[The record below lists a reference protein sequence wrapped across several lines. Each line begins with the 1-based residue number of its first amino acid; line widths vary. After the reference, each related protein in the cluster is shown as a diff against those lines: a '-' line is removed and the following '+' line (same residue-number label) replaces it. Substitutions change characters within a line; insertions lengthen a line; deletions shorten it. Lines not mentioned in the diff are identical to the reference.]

1 LQHNTRKAVELRNE
15 TIDFAVCPVEPRCR
29 SCASGDI
36 QVIRKGLDL
45 ETPHPYPL
53 SGDMCLFVCGR
64 CGFIGAQTSSTEV
77 DYTDYYTNYNKHHI
91 RQGSLSELDKKYF
104 EKVINFIKG
113 RFPLAF
119 DRTRVLDFGSGAR
132 LFSSMAMNEG
142 ASVASNLDLGV
153 PLNGSAFDLVV
164 STHCFEHVLDFRSEF
179 ARIRSIL
186 RDDGVFCIAVPDV
199 RGYTDYYYGP
209 YNCFDLEHINHF
221 DCDSLCAAL
230 QEQGL
235 SAVAVMESER
245 LVTPTLAYPEVLVLA
260 RRESVGVGLDFR
272 SSRNPVDLVLK
283 NYLDKSFADMT
294 MGLAFARG
302 VFEQDAGKGGGEVA
316 YGLYGLSSY
325 AFRLLRFWDNSEIP
339 LTWFADSDGRLK
351 GKTIRDVAIFDSG
364 EFATFAS
371 RNSRKGIKTVCFL
384 ASVNAYRIAEFLS
397 DLQRENALL
406 EVVVLPPDCQNRV
419 N

>member
-1 LQHNTRKAVELRNE
+1 MRNKKIDLPASPFEL
-15 TIDFAVCPVEPRCR
+15 RCR

-45 ETPHPYPL
+45 ETPQPYPL
-53 SGDMCLFVCGR
+53 SGDMCLLVCGR
-64 CGFIGAQTSSTEV
+64 CGFIGAQTSSTGV
-77 DYTDYYTNYNKHHI
+77 DYTAYYTNYNKHHI
-91 RQGSLSELDKKYF
+91 RDGSLSELDKKYF
-104 EKVINFIKG
+104 AKVINFIRG
-113 RFPLAF
+113 RFPFAF

-142 ASVASNLDLGV
+142 ASDAYNLDFGV
-153 PLNGSAFDLVV
+153 PLNGSAFDLIV

-179 ARIRSIL
+179 ARICSLL
-186 RDDGVFCIAVPDV
+186 RDGGVFCIAVPDV
-199 RGYTDYYYGP
+199 RGYADYYYGP

-221 DCDSLCAAL
+221 DCDSLRAAL
-230 QEQGL
+230 QDQGL
-235 SAVAVMESER
+235 SPVAVMESER

-260 RRESVGVGLDFR
+260 RREPVGRVLDFR
-272 SSRNPVDLVLK
+272 STRNSVDFVLK
-283 NYLDKSFADMT
+283 AYLEKSSSDMT
-294 MGLAFARG
+294 KVLAFARG
-302 VFEQDAGKGGGEVA
+302 VCERDASKGGGVA
-316 YGLYGLSSY
+316 YGFYGLSSY

-364 EFATFAS
+364 EFASFAS

-384 ASVNAYRIAEFLS
+384 AAVNAYRIADFLS

-406 EVVVLPPDCQNRV
+406 EVVVLPPDCQNR
-419 N
+419 NN